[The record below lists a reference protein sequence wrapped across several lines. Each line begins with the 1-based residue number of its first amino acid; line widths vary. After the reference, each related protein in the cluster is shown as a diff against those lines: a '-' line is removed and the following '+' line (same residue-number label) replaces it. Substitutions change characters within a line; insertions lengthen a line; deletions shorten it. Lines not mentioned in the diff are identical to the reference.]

1 MAFQIAFVNV
11 KSTASESLI
20 TCVRNLYQLSA
31 HCQTAVQPLAS
42 RTAVRYASLMNLLL
56 TILTLSGMSTS
67 GSLRVKHA
75 TRRRDLL
82 GSRRAERPRS
92 DAVLNTLSLDGTWV
106 LAPGPRGALKDFLIS
121 VGAPRVFAGPLAKAF
136 DADAIQLDVIDKQ
149 NGGRAISVE
158 TPKRSWSLP
167 IKLNTN
173 AVYHETQDTIVATP
187 RGNQKASLRPCTSRS
202 DATIVKRGPAEGERV
217 LERYHAIDEG
227 HIEQELTHVPAS
239 GERVVVRRTFMRAA

>member
-1 MAFQIAFVNV
+1 
-11 KSTASESLI
+11 
-20 TCVRNLYQLSA
+20 
-31 HCQTAVQPLAS
+31 
-42 RTAVRYASLMNLLL
+42 MNLLG
-56 TILTLSGMSTS
+56 TVFTLSAMTTS
-67 GSLRVKHA
+67 GSSLRVKHA

-106 LAPGPRGALKDFLIS
+106 LAPGVPRGALKDFLIS

-136 DADAIQLDVIDKQ
+136 DADAIQLDVIDKK

-173 AVYHETQDTIVATP
+173 AIYHTNQDTIVATP
-187 RGNQKASLRPCTSRS
+187 RGNQKASLRPCTSRG
-202 DATIVKRGPAEGERV
+202 DVTIVKRGPSEGERV